1 MEDMSA
7 MILTKKKSLIF
18 LIFSLILTTSCE
30 TFEELAGLDK
40 ANINDSLYEGTPDLI
55 LPPDFNKDP
64 NSFKRTKKNT
74 NQQIS
79 QANYQKMLPYQTVN
93 PRVTNFFSPKI
104 NVESSSTPSDSLERF
119 KQNKKFTIGEW
130 VYSQYVDGFK
140 RGNIYYRPVYDKG
153 YNFSR
158 RYVPDRNVASF
169 QPSLPLPN
177 VESYFPTDNEFF
189 QPSSST
195 PMEYDSLDQLP
206 VLD

>member
-1 MEDMSA
+1 MTLIKE
-7 MILTKKKSLIF
+7 KSLI
-18 LIFSLILTTSCE
+18 LLTLLFVFVSSCE
-30 TFEELAGLDK
+30 TLEELAGLNKVEMD
-40 ANINDSLYEGTPDLI
+40 DSLYAGTPDLI

-64 NSFKRTKKNT
+64 VSLVTPKKNL
-74 NQQIS
+74 NQQIA
-79 QANYQKMLPYQTVN
+79 QPNYQQILPYQTVS

-119 KQNKKFTIGEW
+119 KQNKRFTIGEW

-169 QPSLPLPN
+169 QNPTIAPN
-177 VESYFPTDNEFF
+177 VENYLLPNNEFI
-189 QPSSST
+189 QTSPT
-195 PMEYDSLDQLP
+195 PTEYDSLDQLP

>member
-1 MEDMSA
+1 MSA
-7 MILTKKKSLIF
+7 MTLTNKKSLF
-18 LIFSLILTTSCE
+18 LLIFSFIFVSSCE
-30 TFEELAGLDK
+30 TLEDLAGLNKVD
-40 ANINDSLYEGTPDLI
+40 IDDTLYEGTPDLI

-64 NSFKRTKKNT
+64 TTLKRTKTST
-74 NQQIS
+74 NQQIP
-79 QANYQKMLPYQTVN
+79 QENYQQILPYQTVK

-104 NVESSSTPSDSLERF
+104 NVESSSTPSDSLEKF
-119 KQNKKFTIGEW
+119 KQNKRFTVGEW

-169 QPSLPLPN
+169 QSPANLENYLPPEN
-177 VESYFPTDNEFF
+177 GFVNP
-189 QPSSST
+189 SST
-195 PMEYDSLDQLP
+195 PMEYESLDQLP

>member
-1 MEDMSA
+1 MEGMSA
-7 MILTKKKSLIF
+7 MTLTKKKSLF
-18 LIFSLILTTSCE
+18 LLIFSFIFVSSCE
-30 TFEELAGLDK
+30 TLEDLAGLNKVD
-40 ANINDSLYEGTPDLI
+40 IDDSLYEGTPDLI

-64 NSFKRTKKNT
+64 TTLKRTKKST

-79 QANYQKMLPYQTVN
+79 QENYQQMLPYQTVN

-119 KQNKKFTIGEW
+119 KQNKRFTIGEW

-169 QPSLPLPN
+169 QNPLTTPN
-177 VESYFPTDNEFF
+177 VENYLPPDNEFV
-189 QPSSST
+189 QPSST
-195 PMEYDSLDQLP
+195 PMEYESLDQLP

>member
-1 MEDMSA
+1 MMT
-7 MILTKKKSLIF
+7 LTKKKSLIF
-18 LIFSLILTTSCE
+18 LILSFLFISSCE
-30 TFEELAGLDK
+30 TLNEIAGMEKTLID
-40 ANINDSLYEGTPDLI
+40 DYLYEGTPDLI

-64 NSFKRTKKNT
+64 TTLKRTKKST

-79 QANYQKMLPYQTVN
+79 QENYQQLLPYQTVN
-93 PRVTNFFSPKI
+93 PRVTNYFSPKI
-104 NVESSSTPSDSLERF
+104 NVDSSSTPSDSLEKF
-119 KQNKKFTIGEW
+119 KQNKRFTIGEW

-169 QPSLPLPN
+169 QPPLTPPNLENYLPP
-177 VESYFPTDNEFF
+177 DNEFV
-189 QPSSST
+189 QPSST
-195 PMEYDSLDQLP
+195 PMGYESLDQLP

>member
-1 MEDMSA
+1 MEGMSA
-7 MILTKKKSLIF
+7 MTLTKKKSL
-18 LIFSLILTTSCE
+18 FSLIFLFIFTTSCE
-30 TFEELAGLDK
+30 TLEDLAGLNKVDMD
-40 ANINDSLYEGTPDLI
+40 DSLYEGTPDLI

-119 KQNKKFTIGEW
+119 KQNKRFTIGEW

-169 QPSLPLPN
+169 QSTPYLENYLPP
-177 VESYFPTDNEFF
+177 DNEFVK
-189 QPSSST
+189 PSSE
-195 PMEYDSLDQLP
+195 PMEYESLDQLP

>member
-1 MEDMSA
+1 MEGMFA
-7 MILTKKKSLIF
+7 MTLTKKKSLFFI
-18 LIFSLILTTSCE
+18 IFSFIFSSSCE
-30 TFEELAGLDK
+30 TLEDLAGLNKID
-40 ANINDSLYEGTPDLI
+40 IDDSLYEGTPDLI

-64 NSFKRTKKNT
+64 TTLKRTKTTT
-74 NQQIS
+74 NQQIP
-79 QANYQKMLPYQTVN
+79 QENYQQMLPYQTVN

-104 NVESSSTPSDSLERF
+104 NVDSSSTPSDSLERF
-119 KQNKKFTIGEW
+119 KQNKRFTIGEW

-169 QPSLPLPN
+169 QSPSNSENYLPPEN
-177 VESYFPTDNEFF
+177 GFVNP
-189 QPSSST
+189 SST
-195 PMEYDSLDQLP
+195 PMEYESLDQLP

>member
-1 MEDMSA
+1 MT
-7 MILTKKKSLIF
+7 LTNKKSLF
-18 LIFSLILTTSCE
+18 LLIFSFIFVSSCE
-30 TFEELAGLDK
+30 TLEDLAGLNKVD
-40 ANINDSLYEGTPDLI
+40 IDDTLYEGTPDLI

-64 NSFKRTKKNT
+64 TTLKRTKTST
-74 NQQIS
+74 NQQLP
-79 QANYQKMLPYQTVN
+79 QENYQQMLPYQTVN

-104 NVESSSTPSDSLERF
+104 NVDSSSTPSDSLERF
-119 KQNKKFTIGEW
+119 KQNKRFTIGEW

-169 QPSLPLPN
+169 QPPLTPPNLENYLPP
-177 VESYFPTDNEFF
+177 DNEFV
-189 QPSSST
+189 QPSST
-195 PMEYDSLDQLP
+195 PMEYESLDQLP

>member
-1 MEDMSA
+1 MNKVD
-7 MILTKKKSLIF
+7 I
-18 LIFSLILTTSCE
+18 
-30 TFEELAGLDK
+30 D
-40 ANINDSLYEGTPDLI
+40 DSLYEGTPDLI

-64 NSFKRTKKNT
+64 TSLKRTKKNT

-79 QANYQKMLPYQTVN
+79 QENYQQMLPYQTVN

-119 KQNKKFTIGEW
+119 KQNKRFTIGEW

-169 QPSLPLPN
+169 QNPVTIPNLENYLPP
-177 VESYFPTDNEFF
+177 DNEFV
-189 QPSSST
+189 QPSST
-195 PMEYDSLDQLP
+195 PTEYDSLDQLP

>member
-1 MEDMSA
+1 MEGMSA
-7 MILTKKKSLIF
+7 MTLTKNKSLI
-18 LIFSLILTTSCE
+18 LLTLSFVFVSSCE
-30 TFEELAGLDK
+30 TLEELAGLSK
-40 ANINDSLYEGTPDLI
+40 AEMDDSLYEGTPDLI

-64 NSFKRTKKNT
+64 KSLVIPKKKS
-74 NQQIS
+74 NQQIA
-79 QANYQKMLPYQTVN
+79 QPNYQQMLPYQTVN

-119 KQNKKFTIGEW
+119 KQNKRFTIGEW

-169 QPSLPLPN
+169 QNPTIAPNLENYLPL
-177 VESYFPTDNEFF
+177 DNEFI
-189 QPSSST
+189 QPSSS
-195 PMEYDSLDQLP
+195 PAEYDSLDQLP

>member
-1 MEDMSA
+1 MSA
-7 MILTKKKSLIF
+7 MTLTNKKSLFSLIF
-18 LIFSLILTTSCE
+18 LFIFTTSCE
-30 TFEELAGLDK
+30 TLEDLAGLNKVD
-40 ANINDSLYEGTPDLI
+40 IDDSLYEGTPDLI

-64 NSFKRTKKNT
+64 TTLKRTKTST
-74 NQQIS
+74 NQQLP
-79 QANYQKMLPYQTVN
+79 QENYQQMLPYQTVN

-119 KQNKKFTIGEW
+119 KQNKRFTIGEW

-169 QPSLPLPN
+169 QSTPYLENYLPP
-177 VESYFPTDNEFF
+177 DNEFVK
-189 QPSSST
+189 PSSE
-195 PMEYDSLDQLP
+195 PMEYESLDQLP

>member
-1 MEDMSA
+1 MEVMSA

-18 LIFSLILTTSCE
+18 FIPLFIFISSCE
-30 TFEELAGLDK
+30 TLNELAGLSKVEID
-40 ANINDSLYEGTPDLI
+40 DSLYEGTPELI
-55 LPPDFNKDP
+55 LPPDFDKDP
-64 NSFKRTKKNT
+64 KPTISSRQNPK
-74 NQQIS
+74 QQII
-79 QANYQKMLPYQTVN
+79 QPNYQQMLPYQTVS
-93 PRVTNFFSPKI
+93 PRVTNYFSPKI

-119 KQNKKFTIGEW
+119 KQNKRFTVGEW

-169 QPSLPLPN
+169 QNPLINPN
-177 VESYFPTDNEFF
+177 TESYLPFNNEFI
-189 QPSSST
+189 QPSSSQT
-195 PMEYDSLDQLP
+195 EYESLDQLP

>member
-1 MEDMSA
+1 MNKVD
-7 MILTKKKSLIF
+7 I
-18 LIFSLILTTSCE
+18 
-30 TFEELAGLDK
+30 D
-40 ANINDSLYEGTPDLI
+40 DSLYEGTPDLI

-64 NSFKRTKKNT
+64 TTLKEPKKST

-79 QANYQKMLPYQTVN
+79 QENYQQMLPYQTVN

-119 KQNKKFTIGEW
+119 KQNKRFTIGEW

-177 VESYFPTDNEFF
+177 VESYFPPDNEFF
-189 QPSSST
+189 QPSSAT

>member
-1 MEDMSA
+1 MEDMSV
-7 MILTKKKSLIF
+7 MTLTKKNLIT
-18 LIFSLILTTSCE
+18 LSCIFIFTSSCE
-30 TFEELAGLDK
+30 TLEEIAGLNKVQID
-40 ANINDSLYEGTPDLI
+40 DSLYGGTPELI

-64 NSFKRTKKNT
+64 TSLTRTKKNP

-79 QANYQKMLPYQTVN
+79 QPTYQQMLPYQTVN

-104 NVESSSTPSDSLERF
+104 NVESSLTPSESLEKF
-119 KQNKKFTIGEW
+119 KQNKRFTIGEW

-140 RGNIYYRPVYDKG
+140 RGNIYYRPLYDKG

-169 QPSLPLPN
+169 QNQAVTPN
-177 VESYFPTDNEFF
+177 VNNYLPRENELV
-189 QPSSST
+189 QPSST
-195 PMEYDSLDQLP
+195 PLEYDSLDQLP

>member
-1 MEDMSA
+1 MLVTTSSKF
-7 MILTKKKSLIF
+7 LTLLIF
-18 LIFSLILTTSCE
+18 FFLSTSCE
-30 TFEELAGLDK
+30 TFNELAGLAKPQLD
-40 ANINDSLYEGTPDLI
+40 DSLALETPDLV
-55 LPPDFNKDP
+55 LPPDFGKEPRASMVESKQNIQQ
-64 NSFKRTKKNT
+64 KKNAP
-74 NQQIS
+74 QIS
-79 QANYQKMLPYQTVN
+79 QPMMSYQTIN
-93 PRVTNFFSPKI
+93 PRITNYLSPRI
-104 NVESSSTPSDSLERF
+104 NVQSSPTPSDSLEKF
-119 KQNKKFTIGEW
+119 KINKKFTIGEW

-177 VESYFPTDNEFF
+177 VESYFPPDNEFF
-189 QPSSST
+189 QPSST

>member
-7 MILTKKKSLIF
+7 MILTKKKSLFFIF
-18 LIFSLILTTSCE
+18 FSFIFASSCE
-30 TFEELAGLDK
+30 TLEDLAGLNKVDMD
-40 ANINDSLYEGTPDLI
+40 DSLYEGTPDLI

-79 QANYQKMLPYQTVN
+79 QENFQQMLPYQTVN

-119 KQNKKFTIGEW
+119 KQNKRFTIGEW

-169 QPSLPLPN
+169 QSTPYLENYLPP
-177 VESYFPTDNEFF
+177 DNEFVK
-189 QPSSST
+189 PSSE
-195 PMEYDSLDQLP
+195 PMEYESLDQLP

>member
-1 MEDMSA
+1 MSA
-7 MILTKKKSLIF
+7 MTLTKKKSL
-18 LIFSLILTTSCE
+18 FSLIFLFIFTTSCE
-30 TFEELAGLDK
+30 TLEDLAGLNKVDMD
-40 ANINDSLYEGTPDLI
+40 DSLYEGTPDLI
-55 LPPDFNKDP
+55 LPPDFNNDP
-64 NSFKRTKKNT
+64 TTFKRTKKST

-79 QANYQKMLPYQTVN
+79 QENYQQMLPYQTVN

-104 NVESSSTPSDSLERF
+104 NVDSSSTPSDSLERF
-119 KQNKKFTIGEW
+119 KQNKRFTIGEW

-169 QPSLPLPN
+169 QSTPYLENYLPP
-177 VESYFPTDNEFF
+177 DNEFVK
-189 QPSSST
+189 PSSE
-195 PMEYDSLDQLP
+195 PMEYESLDQLP

>member
-1 MEDMSA
+1 MEGMSA
-7 MILTKKKSLIF
+7 MTLTNKKSLFLLTFSFIF
-18 LIFSLILTTSCE
+18 VSSCE
-30 TFEELAGLDK
+30 TLEDLAGLNKVD
-40 ANINDSLYEGTPDLI
+40 IDDTLYEGTPDLI

-64 NSFKRTKKNT
+64 TTLKRTKTST
-74 NQQIS
+74 NQQLP
-79 QANYQKMLPYQTVN
+79 QENYQQMLPYQTVN

-169 QPSLPLPN
+169 QPSLSLPN

>member
-1 MEDMSA
+1 MEVMLA
-7 MILTKKKSLIF
+7 MTLTKKKNLIF
-18 LIFSLILTTSCE
+18 LISLLLFISSCE
-30 TFEELAGLDK
+30 TLNEIAGIEK
-40 ANINDSLYEGTPDLI
+40 TVIEDSLYEGTPDLI

-64 NSFKRTKKNT
+64 TTFKRTKKST

-79 QANYQKMLPYQTVN
+79 QENYQQMLPYQTVN

-104 NVESSSTPSDSLERF
+104 NVDSSSTPSDSLERF
-119 KQNKKFTIGEW
+119 KQNKRFTIGEW

-169 QPSLPLPN
+169 QSSPNLENYLPPEN
-177 VESYFPTDNEFF
+177 GFVNP
-189 QPSSST
+189 SST
-195 PMEYDSLDQLP
+195 PMEYESLDQLP